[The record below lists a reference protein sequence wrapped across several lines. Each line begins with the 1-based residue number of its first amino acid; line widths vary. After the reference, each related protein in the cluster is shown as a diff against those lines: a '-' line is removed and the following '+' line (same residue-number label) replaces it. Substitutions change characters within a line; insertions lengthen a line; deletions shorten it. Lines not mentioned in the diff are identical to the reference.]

1 MCGGASTFLFPCFT
15 DNLDDV
21 TRIQSISNLLS
32 TLPAANYKSAELL
45 IRHLHELASSCKS
58 PLNETL
64 PGKIAAVLGPILLRP
79 RVDSTLTVHDKCP
92 HRLVKD
98 LIEFCDAIFS
108 ESARESHLHN
118 ISRSALIASSI
129 PQQEQSAETDTTTP
143 VPTRRKTILSYLRS
157 SIKPNDDPDPSAPL
171 PASNTQLA
179 IQKPSRRP
187 IAPPR
192 SSTLFEMDGRASPSK
207 DLFRRSSDTSLF
219 SKRPSIASNPSI
231 MSKSSS
237 SATSLE
243 SEERD
248 ISMSPINVDNIDA
261 FFDD

>member
-1 MCGGASTFLFPCFT
+1 MCGGALFT

-32 TLPAANYKSAELL
+32 TLPAANYKASELL
-45 IRHLHELASSCKS
+45 IRHLHELTSSCKS

-118 ISRSALIASSI
+118 ISRSALIAPTI
-129 PQQEQSAETDTTTP
+129 PQHEQQSAEIDTTTP
-143 VPTRRKTILSYLRS
+143 VPNRRKTIFSYLRS
-157 SIKPNDDPDPSAPL
+157 SIKPNDDPDPPAPL
-171 PASNTQLA
+171 PASNSQLA

-192 SSTLFEMDGRASPSK
+192 SSTLFDMDGRASPSK

-231 MSKSSS
+231 VSKSSS

-243 SEERD
+243 YEEKE

>member
-1 MCGGASTFLFPCFT
+1 VASLRSTCSAG
-15 DNLDDV
+15 NLDEV

-32 TLPAANYKSAELL
+32 TLPAANYKTAELL
-45 IRHLHELASSCKS
+45 IRHLHNLTSGCQS
-58 PLNETL
+58 PLNESL
-64 PGKIAAVLGPILLRP
+64 PGKIATVLGPILLRP

-108 ESARESHLHN
+108 ESAHESHLHN
-118 ISRSALIASSI
+118 VRRSALVAPAI
-129 PQQEQSAETDTTTP
+129 PRQEQSTDPDISITP
-143 VPTRRKTILSYLRS
+143 VPTRRKTILSYIRG
-157 SIKPNDDPDPSAPL
+157 SIKSNDEPTLPAPL
-171 PASNTQLA
+171 PASNSQLA
-179 IQKPSRRP
+179 IQKPSRPP

-192 SSTLFEMDGRASPSK
+192 SSTLFELDGRASPSK

-219 SKRPSIASNPSI
+219 SKRPSITSNRSNI
-231 MSKSSS
+231 SKSSS

-243 SEERD
+243 NEEKD
-248 ISMSPINVDNIDA
+248 VSMSPINVDNIDA